1 MPDSTQSQPQEPLDP
16 LSMLLGRIGLRGEVY
31 ARPVGCGDWL
41 INTSGHG
48 RASFHLVSSGT
59 CWLHMDP
66 SYEPVQLLAGDVV
79 FFPADTMHQL
89 TPGAG
94 QPSGQHR
101 LPGPGPGEQTQLVC
115 GLYRS
120 RDREL
125 ERILRGL
132 PRVVIAR
139 ADGRGLAMARTI
151 TSMAEEA
158 QLAEPG
164 TQLVLNALSDALLAL
179 LLRESM
185 AQGKVQDGLLGGMN
199 DARLSPALAAMHA
212 APGQDWSV
220 DALAGKAMLS
230 RSAFAERFQ
239 RILGTS
245 PASYLAHLRMNEAR
259 TLLQDNEVSVAQIAE
274 RLGYA
279 TEAAFRR
286 AFRRVTGTTPGD
298 ARRRA

>member
-1 MPDSTQSQPQEPLDP
+1 
-16 LSMLLGRIGLRGEVY
+16 MLLGRIGLRGEVY

-41 INTSGHG
+41 VNTSGHG

-66 SYEPVQLLAGDVV
+66 PAEPAQLLAGDVV
-79 FFPADTMHQL
+79 FFPADSMHQL
-89 TPGAG
+89 TPGPG
-94 QPSGQHR
+94 QPSGQNR
-101 LPGPGPGEQTQLVC
+101 LPPPDSGEQTRLVC

-132 PRVVIAR
+132 PKVVIAR
-139 ADGRGLAMARTI
+139 ADGRGSAMARTI
-151 TSMAEEA
+151 TLMAEEA
-158 QLAEPG
+158 QTGEPG

-179 LLRESM
+179 LLRESI

-199 DARLSPALAAMHA
+199 DARLAPALAAMHA
-212 APGQDWSV
+212 APGQAWSV
-220 DALAGKAMLS
+220 DALAVKAMLS

-245 PASYLAHLRMNEAR
+245 PASYLARLRMNEAR
-259 TLLQDNEVSVAQIAE
+259 ALLQDNEISVAQIAE

-286 AFRRVTGTTPGD
+286 AFRRVVGSTPGD
-298 ARRRA
+298 ARRRD